1 MTNNKQQTTLQI
13 LINGLIDRKENIIKN
28 ADSMPNDMLEG
39 GVMAFESAIDLA
51 QSLLEMEK
59 QQEKETFIQSRN
71 TISECPNW
79 NCVGSEK
86 KWESFEKYYNKTY
99 GGGNK

>member
-1 MTNNKQQTTLQI
+1 MTNNKQQTTLQT
-13 LINGLIDRKENIIKN
+13 LINGLIVRKENIIKN
-28 ADSMPNDMLEG
+28 ADSMSNDMLEG

-86 KWESFEKYYNKTY
+86 KWESFEKYYEQTY
-99 GGGNK
+99 GGGDK